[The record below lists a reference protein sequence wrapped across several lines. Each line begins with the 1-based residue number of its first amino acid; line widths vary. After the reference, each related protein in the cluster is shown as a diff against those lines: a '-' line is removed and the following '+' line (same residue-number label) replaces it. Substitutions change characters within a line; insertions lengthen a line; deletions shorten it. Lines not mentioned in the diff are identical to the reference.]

1 MKMRLA
7 LNLLMWNTLAHAFTI
22 PNFSLATN
30 GIPNALERKR
40 LSGGGRAPDVP
51 DSISVD
57 EQAEDWGPE
66 PTTDSECRLCI
77 LQITDIYTLEN
88 LGSFQ
93 TLLEQTRVKAKGAT
107 VVSVVTGDFL
117 SPYLLA
123 SVDRGFGMMRALARI
138 PLDYIT
144 WGNHEADQPH
154 KTQLTHVRNFP
165 GKCKFDGVPTA
176 CTFSWCRS

>member
-1 MKMRLA
+1 MTF
-7 LNLLMWNTLAHAFTI
+7 LLLYIAMVDAFTI
-22 PNFSLATN
+22 PNIALATN
-30 GIPNALERKR
+30 GIANVHEKKR
-40 LSGGGRAPDVP
+40 LSGGGRAPDSP

-57 EQAEDWGPE
+57 EDAEDWGPE
-66 PTTDSECRLCI
+66 PTSDSECRLCI
-77 LQITDIYTLEN
+77 LQVTDIYTLEN

-154 KTQLTHVRNFP
+154 KVQVTHVRNFP
-165 GKCKFDGVPTA
+165 GKCK
-176 CTFSWCRS
+176 